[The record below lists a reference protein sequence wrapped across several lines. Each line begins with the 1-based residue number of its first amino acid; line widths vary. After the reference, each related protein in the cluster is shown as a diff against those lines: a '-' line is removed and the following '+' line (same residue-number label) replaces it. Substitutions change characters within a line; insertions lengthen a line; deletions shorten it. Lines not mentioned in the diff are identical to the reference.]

1 MTKHKAEKT
10 SHLRSRRWGIAA
22 AALVLTCAAILADSR
37 WRLDV
42 QEYTLSS
49 PRLPAGFDGYR
60 IVQLSDLHGMEFGE
74 NNRRLVSAVEKA
86 LPDLIVMT
94 GDFIE
99 DSTDL
104 EIIRTLCTQLT
115 EIAPVYFVSGN
126 HDAGSRKLEA
136 LAALLEDCGV
146 KYLRNEYRVL
156 EREGDE
162 IVLCGVED
170 PNTWAVMP
178 KPDEVVSSL
187 RAEYP
192 DEFVVFLGHRNYFA
206 EKYPYLDV
214 DLIFSGHGH
223 GGIVRLPFVG
233 GVLGTNAE
241 LFPEYDAG
249 VYDTLRYDMVIS
261 RGLGG
266 FAYVPRFLN
275 PPHIPVVVLKA
286 ET

>member
-1 MTKHKAEKT
+1 MAKNISGKKT
-10 SHLRSRRWGIAA
+10 RRRWPIAA
-22 AALVLTCAAILADSR
+22 AALVLTCAAIFADSR
-37 WRLDV
+37 WRLDTCT
-42 QEYTLSS
+42 YILSS

-74 NNRRLVSAVEKA
+74 DNRRLIKAVDAA
-86 LPDLIVMT
+86 LPDLIVLT

-99 DSTDL
+99 GSTDL
-104 EIIRTLCTQLT
+104 EIIRTLCLQLAD
-115 EIAPVYFVSGN
+115 IAPVYFVSGN

-136 LAALLEDCGV
+136 LAALLEECGV
-146 KYLRNEYRVL
+146 RYLRNEYCSL
-156 EREGDE
+156 EYCGDQ
-162 IVLCGVED
+162 ILLCGVED

-178 KPDEVVSSL
+178 KPDEVVSQL
-187 RAEYP
+187 RAEHP
-192 DEFVVFLGHRNYFA
+192 DDFVVLLGHRNDWP

-249 VYDTLRYDMVIS
+249 VFDTLRYDMVVS
-261 RGLGG
+261 RGLGS

-275 PPHIPVVVLKA
+275 PPHIPVVVLKSQ
-286 ET
+286 T